1 MRPFLERLKSRKFI
15 MALAAAVVAFVK
27 SYYPD
32 FPDDAFYAI
41 IGCLMGFVAV
51 EGMID
56 AAGTLAKWLNETLN
70 KKKEGDSGADI
81 PK

>member
-15 MALAAAVVAFVK
+15 AALAAAVVAFIK

-32 FPDDAFYAI
+32 FPDDAFYTI
-41 IGCLMGFVAV
+41 VGCLMGFVAV

-56 AAGTLAKWLNETLN
+56 AAGTFAKWLNETLN
-70 KKKEGDSGADI
+70 KRSEKDN
-81 PK
+81 